1 MTTAAILAGGQA
13 RRMAGRDKSQLRIDG
28 RTILERQVEALDG
41 LVTRIWVVGYRGTV
55 PQGLPVSVLADR
67 TPDSGPLGGLDAAL
81 AAAGHDDVLLLACD
95 LPNVTR
101 PMLTHLIHL
110 RGDADAV
117 VPRTERGYH
126 PLCAVYAQSCRKPV
140 ERRLEEGSLR
150 MQDLLS
156 ELKVRVVAGPDLAPF
171 GEADRLLANVN
182 TLADLDALE
191 SLRNH

>member
-13 RRMAGRDKSQLRIDG
+13 RRMAGRDKSQLQVDG
-28 RTILERQVEALDG
+28 RTILERQVDALDG
-41 LVTRIWVVGYRGTV
+41 LVARIWLVGYRGS
-55 PQGLPVSVLADR
+55 PPKGLPVTVLADR
-67 TPDSGPLGGLDAAL
+67 RAERGPLGGLDAAL
-81 AAAGHDDVLLLACD
+81 AAAGEDEVLLLACD

-101 PMLTHLIHL
+101 PMLAHLIRQ
-110 RGDADAV
+110 RGGADAV

-126 PLCAVYAQSCRKPV
+126 PLCAVYAQSCRAPV

-156 ELKVRVVAGPDLAPF
+156 ELKVEYVDESELKAF
-171 GEADRLLANVN
+171 GEADRLLANLN

>member
-1 MTTAAILAGGQA
+1 
-13 RRMAGRDKSQLRIDG
+13 MAGRDKSQLLIDG
-28 RTILERQVEALDG
+28 RTILERQIDALEG
-41 LVTRIWVVGYRGTV
+41 LVARIRLVGYRGTV
-55 PQGLPVSVLADR
+55 PAGLPVSPLADR
-67 TPDSGPLGGLDAAL
+67 RPECGPLGGLDAAL
-81 AAAGHDDVLLLACD
+81 AAAGTDDVLLLACD

-101 PMLTHLIHL
+101 PMLAHLIHL
-110 RGDADAV
+110 RGGADAV

-126 PLCAVYAQSCRKPV
+126 PLCAVYAQSCREPV
-140 ERRLEEGSLR
+140 ERRIEEGSLR

-156 ELKVRVVAGPDLAPF
+156 ELKVRVVTGPEFEPF

>member
-1 MTTAAILAGGQA
+1 
-13 RRMAGRDKSQLRIDG
+13 MAGRDKSQVLIG
-28 RTILERQVEALDG
+28 GKTILERQVRALDG
-41 LVTRIWVVGYRGTV
+41 LVTRIWLVGYRGTV
-55 PQGLPVSVLADR
+55 PPDLPVSVLADR
-67 TPDSGPLGGLDAAL
+67 RLDCGPLGGLDAAL
-81 AAAGHDDVLLLACD
+81 AAAGQDDVLLLACD

-101 PMLTHLIHL
+101 SMLAHLIHL

-126 PLCAVYAQSCRKPV
+126 PLCAVYAQSCRRPV

-156 ELKVRVVAGPDLAPF
+156 ELKVQVVSERELDAF
-171 GEADRLLANVN
+171 GESDRLLANVN